1 MNGKYDKGAKQRELS
16 SSLLKS
22 KHWTS
27 ETTTSFMNCFVLYA
41 IMYKYSLNKT
51 NNSDLKETVV

>member
-22 KHWTS
+22 KHWTC
-27 ETTTSFMNCFVLYA
+27 ETTTSFMNCFVLYT
-41 IMYKYSLNKT
+41 IMYKYSPN
-51 NNSDLKETVV
+51 ETIIVI

>member
-1 MNGKYDKGAKQRELS
+1 MNGKSDKGAKQRGLS

-27 ETTTSFMNCFVLYA
+27 ETTTSFMNCFVLYT
-41 IMYKYSLNKT
+41 IMYKYSPN
-51 NNSDLKETVV
+51 ETIIVI